1 MRYNAA
7 LSLIYKI
14 ASVTDNFSLKSHNTF
29 GLEHKCRALMNAKTT
44 EELCSICIELYAS
57 NQPMLILGGG
67 SNIILCDDFAGTV
80 VVVETKG
87 IEVSST
93 ESYHLLS
100 VEAGEDWHELVCFC
114 LSQGIAGFENLA
126 LIPGKVG
133 AAPIQNI
140 GAYGVE
146 IKDICEWVEYCDL
159 STGKHIRLSA
169 NECNFSYRES
179 IFKQQLLGR
188 ALITKVGFK
197 VPKIWQPKLD
207 YGPLRAL
214 KDPAVTP
221 KDVFECICAT
231 RMSKLPDP
239 AKVGNAGSFFKNPVI
254 SNELY
259 LSLTTKFPN
268 IVGYPQDAGKTKVA
282 AGWLIEA
289 AGLKGFQVGGAAVH
303 ADQALVLINKNS
315 ATSEDVLNL
324 ARHVVDCI
332 DKQFGIRLQPEPRMI
347 AATGERSL

>member
-1 MRYNAA
+1 MQYI
-7 LSLIYKI
+7 SLANKT
-14 ASVTDNFSLKSHNTF
+14 AFVTELISLKSYNSF
-29 GLEHKCRALMNAKTT
+29 GLEHSCRALVVAKTT
-44 EELCSICIELYAS
+44 KELTDSCVGLYR
-57 NQPMLILGGG
+57 NKQPLLILGGG
-67 SNIILCDDFAGTV
+67 SNVVLCDDFDGTV

-87 IEVSST
+87 IDVIATDTHYSSA
-93 ESYHLLS
+93 
-100 VEAGEDWHELVCFC
+100 VAAGEDWHELVCFC
-114 LSQGIAGFENLA
+114 LANGIAGFENLA

-159 STGKHIRLSA
+159 STGKHNRLSA
-169 NECNFSYRES
+169 NECDFSYRES
-179 IFKQQLLGR
+179 IFKQQLLGK

-239 AKVGNAGSFFKNPVI
+239 ANVGNAGSFFKNPVI
-254 SNELY
+254 SNELF
-259 LSLTTKFPN
+259 LELTTRFPN
-268 IVGYPQDAGKTKVA
+268 IVGYPQEAGKTKVA

-315 ATSEDVLNL
+315 ATSDDVLNL

-347 AATGERSL
+347 AATGERNL